1 MDKKLPV
8 AMSIA
13 GHDPSGASGILRDI
27 KTLSK
32 LGVYGVGVI
41 TAITVQNIRDIRSY
55 NVVSGAMVAEQIDA
69 LMTDFDIKYVK
80 IGMVG
85 NGENAK
91 HISDKIKEYNLKAIF
106 DPVLNASSG
115 TAIVDSPQSLIPLL
129 KESYI
134 ITPNIP
140 EAEIFA
146 GVKIENRSD
155 VIRAGKYLEEKYG
168 CTIIKGGHL
177 SGEDLL
183 FCEDMHS
190 AKQPLLP
197 YEVRGTG
204 CAYSSAITAFLA
216 RGYGI
221 REAFANARLY
231 MQKEIE
237 RSVVFGAKHLLP

>member
-8 AMSIA
+8 VMGIA
-13 GHDPSGASGILRDI
+13 GNDPSGASGILRDI
-27 KTLSK
+27 KTFAK

-41 TAITVQNIRDIRSY
+41 TAITVQNTSEIRRYSVI
-55 NVVSGAMVAEQIDA
+55 SGAMVAEQIDV
-69 LMTDFDIKYVK
+69 LMADFDIKYVK

-85 NGENAK
+85 NGENAEV
-91 HISDKIKEYNLKAIF
+91 IAEKIKEYDLKAIF

-115 TAIVDSPQSLIPLL
+115 TALVDSPKSLEPLL

-140 EAEIFA
+140 EAEVFA
-146 GVKIENRSD
+146 GVKIEDRRGIIN
-155 VIRAGKYLEEKYG
+155 AGKILEEKYG

-177 SGEDLL
+177 SGEDFL
-183 FCEDMHS
+183 FCGDMHS
-190 AKQPLLP
+190 SKQPLLP

-216 RGYGI
+216 REYGVP
-221 REAFANARLY
+221 EAFVNARMFL
-231 MQKEIE
+231 QKEIE
-237 RSVVFGAKHLLP
+237 KSIKIGDGRVIP